1 MAGGGRSATALTVLG
16 IAGALL
22 IAAQQATP
30 GLAAGRSCEQRLEA
44 RGVSFLPARPQRGVA
59 QPVFV
64 RMPLNGISYFAA
76 GERRRQRRLFMDCK
90 LALALHGAGKT
101 LKAHGIRAV
110 EHFGVYAYRCI
121 AGTNPC
127 KLSQHAHA
135 TAIDFHAFRGARG
148 RNYNVE
154 RDWVIDRAGQSTC
167 TAQTKGA
174 KDALLHELACVWNE
188 SGLFNIILTP
198 NYNADHRNHFH
209 VDLTPQERYIN

>member
-1 MAGGGRSATALTVLG
+1 MVGGRRSSIALAVLAV
-16 IAGALL
+16 AGALV
-22 IAAQQATP
+22 AAQPTTP
-30 GLAAGRSCEQRLEA
+30 RAAAGRGCEQRLEA
-44 RGVSFLPARPQRGVA
+44 RNVSYLPAAARPGVA

-64 RMPLNGISYFAA
+64 RMPLNGVSYFAA
-76 GERRRQRRLFMDCK
+76 GEPRRQRRLFMDCK
-90 LALALHGAGKT
+90 LALALHRAGET
-101 LKAHGIRAV
+101 LTARGIRAV

-121 AGTNPC
+121 AGTDPC

-135 TAIDFHAFRGARG
+135 TAIDLHAFRGARG

-154 RDWVIDRAGQSTC
+154 SDWVIDHAGQSTC
-167 TAQTKGA
+167 AAQTKGP
-174 KDALLHELACVWNE
+174 KDALLHELACAWNE